1 MEQHEAPRPTMNC
14 GSQMQARGTEVTAMA
29 MAMPA
34 PMPAPMALKAA
45 MLEAR
50 DALMIISYQLII
62 RVLFLARRW
71 NY

>member
-1 MEQHEAPRPTMNC
+1 MNQREAPRPKMNY
-14 GSQMQARGTEVTAMA
+14 GSQTQAQGSEVTALA
-29 MAMPA
+29 M
-34 PMPAPMALKAA
+34 PMPAPLALKAA
-45 MLEAR
+45 MLDAR

>member
-14 GSQMQARGTEVTAMA
+14 GSQMQARGTEVTALA
-29 MAMPA
+29 M

-45 MLEAR
+45 MLDAR

>member
-1 MEQHEAPRPTMNC
+1 MEQPEAPRPTMNC
-14 GSQMQARGTEVTAMA
+14 GSQMQSRGTESTAMA
-29 MAMPA
+29 MA
-34 PMPAPMALKAA
+34 MPAPMALKAA
-45 MLEAR
+45 MLDAR

>member
-1 MEQHEAPRPTMNC
+1 MTQQEAPRPNMTC
-14 GSQMQARGTEVTAMA
+14 GPQSQAQSSEATAMA
-29 MAMPA
+29 MPLPA
-34 PMPAPMALKAA
+34 PLALKAA

>member
-1 MEQHEAPRPTMNC
+1 
-14 GSQMQARGTEVTAMA
+14 MA
-29 MAMPA
+29 MA
-34 PMPAPMALKAA
+34 MPAPMALKAA
-45 MLEAR
+45 MLDAR

>member
-1 MEQHEAPRPTMNC
+1 MDC
-14 GSQMQARGTEVTAMA
+14 GSQMQARGTEVTALA
-29 MAMPA
+29 M

-50 DALMIISYQLII
+50 DSLMIISYQLII

>member
-1 MEQHEAPRPTMNC
+1 MNC
-14 GSQMQARGTEVTAMA
+14 GSQMQARGTEVTALA
-29 MAMPA
+29 MT
-34 PMPAPMALKAA
+34 MPAPMALKAA

>member
-1 MEQHEAPRPTMNC
+1 MEHQEAPRPTMNC
-14 GSQMQARGTEVTAMA
+14 GSQMQARGTEVTAL
-29 MAMPA
+29 AMP
-34 PMPAPMALKAA
+34 MPMALKAA

>member
-1 MEQHEAPRPTMNC
+1 MTQQEASRPKMNYAQQTQAN
-14 GSQMQARGTEVTAMA
+14 GSQVTALA

-34 PMPAPMALKAA
+34 PMSLKNA
-45 MLEAR
+45 MLDAR

>member
-1 MEQHEAPRPTMNC
+1 MEHQEAPRPTMNC
-14 GSQMQARGTEVTAMA
+14 GSQMQARGTEVTALA
-29 MAMPA
+29 MA
-34 PMPAPMALKAA
+34 MPAPMALKAA
-45 MLEAR
+45 MLDAR

>member
-1 MEQHEAPRPTMNC
+1 MEQREVPRPKMNYASESQER
-14 GSQMQARGTEVTAMA
+14 GSEVTALA
-29 MAMPA
+29 M
-34 PMPAPMALKAA
+34 PMPAPMALRAA
-45 MLEAR
+45 MLDAR

>member
-1 MEQHEAPRPTMNC
+1 MEQPEAPRPTMNC
-14 GSQMQARGTEVTAMA
+14 GSQMQARSTEVTALA
-29 MAMPA
+29 MT
-34 PMPAPMALKAA
+34 MPAPMALKAA

>member
-1 MEQHEAPRPTMNC
+1 MAQHEAPRPDMTC
-14 GSQMQARGTEVTAMA
+14 GSQARAQSSEATAMA
-29 MAMPA
+29 M
-34 PMPAPMALKAA
+34 PMPAPLALRAA
-45 MLEAR
+45 MLDAR

>member
-1 MEQHEAPRPTMNC
+1 MTQQEASRPKMNYAQQTQAN
-14 GSQMQARGTEVTAMA
+14 GSQATALA

-34 PMPAPMALKAA
+34 PMSLKNA
-45 MLEAR
+45 MLDAR

>member
-1 MEQHEAPRPTMNC
+1 MQGQNSEA
-14 GSQMQARGTEVTAMA
+14 TAMA
-29 MAMPA
+29 M
-34 PMPAPMALKAA
+34 PMPTSLALKAA
-45 MLEAR
+45 MLDAR

>member
-1 MEQHEAPRPTMNC
+1 MTRHEAPRPNMNC
-14 GSQMQARGTEVTAMA
+14 GSQLQAQNSEATAMA
-29 MAMPA
+29 M
-34 PMPAPMALKAA
+34 PMPTSLALKAA
-45 MLEAR
+45 MLDAR